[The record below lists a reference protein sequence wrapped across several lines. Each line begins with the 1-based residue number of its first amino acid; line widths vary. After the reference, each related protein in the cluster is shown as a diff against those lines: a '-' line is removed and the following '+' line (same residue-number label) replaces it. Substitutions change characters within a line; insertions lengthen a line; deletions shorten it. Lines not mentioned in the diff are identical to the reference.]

1 MLTLSSL
8 ADTVTTVAADP
19 RLWRQHVHF
28 DSGSRYWHRLATLP
42 DADLWL
48 LTWMPDQQTDLHD
61 HGEATAAFALVA
73 GSLEEVRISDGRRV
87 SRSLT
92 PGQVSWVPAGAVHDV
107 GNRGNSPAISIHAY
121 SPRLTQMTFWDLDDG
136 SLRRVSTVLTDEPE
150 VA

>member
-48 LTWMPDQQTDLHD
+48 LTWWPDQQTDLHD
-61 HGEATAAFALVA
+61 HGEATAAFTLVS

-87 SRSLT
+87 SRSLA

-107 GNRGNSPAISIHAY
+107 GNRGTSPAISIHAY

>member
-8 ADTVTTVAADP
+8 ADAVTTVAGDP

-48 LTWMPDQQTDLHD
+48 LTWLPDQQTDLHD
-61 HGEATAAFALVA
+61 HGEATAAFTLVS

-87 SRSLT
+87 SRSLA